1 MKILVTND
9 DGISSPALVKLAA
22 WARRLGEVTVV
33 APLCE
38 QSGKSQSI
46 DFRNPMKIKKMSA
59 DDASEIWAVDSTP
72 ADCVRFGVIGLG
84 EEYDL
89 VISGINRGYNLGDD
103 ISYSGTVGA
112 IFEASR
118 VGIKA
123 IALSTGVESFDNAF
137 CELDGVYEYILQKN
151 LFEHAE
157 LLNVNIPISRS
168 KGIAITRQGKTFY
181 SDRFVKCDGEDMYV
195 QAGEPIYNADTDLS
209 VDVNAIRQGYVSIT
223 PLTAKK
229 TDLAVYEKIK
239 AL

>member
-9 DGISSPALVKLAA
+9 DGISSPALTKLAA

-38 QSGKSQSI
+38 QSGKSHSI
-46 DFRNPMKIKKMSA
+46 DFRNPMKIKKLTV
-59 DDASEIWAVDSTP
+59 DDGSQIWAVDSTP

-112 IFEASR
+112 ILEAAR

-123 IALSTGVESFDNAF
+123 IALSTGFESFDNAF
-137 CELDGVYEYILQKN
+137 SELDGVYEYIVQKK
-151 LFEHAE
+151 LLEHAE
-157 LLNVNIPISRS
+157 LLNVNIPTSSS
-168 KGIAITRQGKTFY
+168 KGTVITCQGKTFY
-181 SDRFVKCDGEDMYV
+181 SDRFVKCDEEDTYV
-195 QAGEPIYNADTDLS
+195 QAGEPIYNADEDLS

-229 TDLAVYEKIK
+229 TDFVAYEKIRS
-239 AL
+239 L